1 MDEKESSTDGMAQ
14 RIYLDNNATTPL
26 ELDVKEAITSAL
38 SKAWGNPSSSHTQGI
53 EAKAI
58 IEESRQYV
66 AEMLGAKA
74 SDMIFNSGGTEG
86 NNMILQTGVKYFH
99 SNRHCINN
107 GSMEKDHL
115 PHFIT
120 SNLEHDAVK
129 LVLEHFAEE
138 GIASVTF
145 VPASSKTGHV
155 MVDDVI
161 AAIRPS
167 TCMIS
172 LMLAN
177 NETGIIQP
185 VKEIFERV
193 KQINTSRKSVPKILL
208 HTDAAQAIGKIPV
221 NVQDLGAD
229 YLTVVGH
236 KFYGPR
242 IGAIYVKD
250 LGSGKEVPLYPM
262 FYGGGQERNYRPGTE
277 NTAMIAGLG
286 QASKLVTEN
295 IDKYNKHMQ
304 KIRDYLEER
313 LKGEFG
319 DGVCFNGRI
328 GTSCRIP
335 NTCNVSFLSV
345 DCTGSEVLSNCKLV
359 QASIGAACH
368 SQNRPSPI
376 LLALDIE
383 ETVARRA
390 IRLSVGRETTQE
402 DIDKAVNDLK
412 QAVKKIQN
420 RNGGLSPQFVEY

>member
-1 MDEKESSTDGMAQ
+1 MAKS
-14 RIYLDNNATTPL
+14 IYLDNNATTPL
-26 ELDVKEAITSAL
+26 ESDVLNAITSAL

-58 IEESRQYV
+58 IEESRQHV
-66 AEMLGAKA
+66 AAMLGAKA
-74 SDMIFNSGGTEG
+74 SDIIFNSGGTEG
-86 NNMILQTGVKYFH
+86 NNMILHTAVKYFH
-99 SNRHCINN
+99 SGQDWSHN
-107 GSMEKDHL
+107 GFPDKEHL

-145 VPASSKTGHV
+145 VPASPKTGHV

-172 LMLAN
+172 IMLAN

-185 VKEIFERV
+185 VKEMFERV
-193 KQINTSRKSVPKILL
+193 KQINTSRKTIPKILL
-208 HTDAAQAIGKIPV
+208 HTDAAQAIGKILV
-221 NVQDLGAD
+221 SVQDLGAD
-229 YLTVVGH
+229 YLTIVGH

-250 LGSGKEVPLYPM
+250 LGSSKEVPLYPM

-295 IDKYNKHMQ
+295 IDKYNRHME
-304 KIRDYLEER
+304 KVRDYLEER
-313 LKGEFG
+313 LKAEFG
-319 DGVCFNGRI
+319 EEICFNGRI
-328 GTSCRIP
+328 GKSCRIP
-335 NTCNVSFLSV
+335 NTCNMSLLSV
-345 DCTGSEVLSNCKLV
+345 DCSGSEVLSHCTHV
-359 QASIGAACH
+359 QASVGAACH
-368 SQNRPSPI
+368 AQNRPSPI

-383 ETVARRA
+383 EDVARRA

-402 DIDKAVNDLK
+402 DIDCAVNDLK
-412 QAVKKIQN
+412 QAVEKIQSKN
-420 RNGGLSPQFVEY
+420 TCISAQRVE

>member
-1 MDEKESSTDGMAQ
+1 MAKS
-14 RIYLDNNATTPL
+14 IYLDNNATTTL
-26 ELDVKEAITSAL
+26 ESDVLNAITSAL

-58 IEESRQYV
+58 IEESRQHV
-66 AEMLGAKA
+66 AAMLGAKA
-74 SDMIFNSGGTEG
+74 SDIIFNSGGTEG
-86 NNMILQTGVKYFH
+86 NNMILHTAVKYFH
-99 SNRHCINN
+99 SGQDWSHN
-107 GSMEKDHL
+107 GFPDKEHL

-145 VPASSKTGHV
+145 VPASPKTGHV

-172 LMLAN
+172 IMLAN

-185 VKEIFERV
+185 VKEMFERV
-193 KQINTSRKSVPKILL
+193 KQINTSRKTIPKILL

-221 NVQDLGAD
+221 SVQDLGAD
-229 YLTVVGH
+229 YLTIVGH

-250 LGSGKEVPLYPM
+250 LGSSKEVPLYPM
-262 FYGGGQERNYRPGTE
+262 FYGGGQERSYRPGTE

-295 IDKYNKHMQ
+295 IDKYNRHME
-304 KIRDYLEER
+304 KVRDYLEDR
-313 LKGEFG
+313 LKAEFG
-319 DGVCFNGRI
+319 EEICFNGRI
-328 GTSCRIP
+328 GKSCRIP
-335 NTCNVSFLSV
+335 NTCNMSLLSV
-345 DCTGSEVLSNCKLV
+345 DCSGSEVLSHCTHV
-359 QASIGAACH
+359 QASVGAACH
-368 SQNRPSPI
+368 AQNRPSPI

-383 ETVARRA
+383 EDVARRA

-402 DIDKAVNDLK
+402 DIDCAVNDLK
-412 QAVKKIQN
+412 QAVEKIQGKN
-420 RNGGLSPQFVEY
+420 TCISAQRVE

>member
-1 MDEKESSTDGMAQ
+1 MAKS
-14 RIYLDNNATTPL
+14 IYLDNNATTPL
-26 ELDVKEAITSAL
+26 ESDVLNAITSAL

-58 IEESRQYV
+58 IEESRQHV
-66 AEMLGAKA
+66 AAMLGAKA
-74 SDMIFNSGGTEG
+74 SDIIFNSGGTEG
-86 NNMILQTGVKYFH
+86 NNMILHTAVKYFH
-99 SNRHCINN
+99 SGQDWSHN
-107 GSMEKDHL
+107 GFPDKEHL

-145 VPASSKTGHV
+145 VPASPKTGHV

-172 LMLAN
+172 IMLAN

-185 VKEIFERV
+185 VKEMFERV
-193 KQINTSRKSVPKILL
+193 KQINTSRKTIPKILL
-208 HTDAAQAIGKIPV
+208 HTDAAQAIGKILV
-221 NVQDLGAD
+221 SVQDLGAD
-229 YLTVVGH
+229 YLTIVGH

-250 LGSGKEVPLYPM
+250 LGSSKEVPLYPM
-262 FYGGGQERNYRPGTE
+262 FYGGGQERSYRPGTE

-295 IDKYNKHMQ
+295 IDKYNRHME
-304 KIRDYLEER
+304 KVRDYLEDR
-313 LKGEFG
+313 LKAEFG
-319 DGVCFNGRI
+319 EEICFNGRI
-328 GTSCRIP
+328 GKSCRIP
-335 NTCNVSFLSV
+335 NTCNMSLLSV
-345 DCTGSEVLSNCKLV
+345 DCSGSEVLSHCTHV
-359 QASIGAACH
+359 QASVGAACH
-368 SQNRPSPI
+368 AQNRPSPI

-383 ETVARRA
+383 EDVARRA

-402 DIDKAVNDLK
+402 DIDCAVNDLK
-412 QAVKKIQN
+412 QAVEKIQSKN
-420 RNGGLSPQFVEY
+420 TCTSAQRVE

>member
-1 MDEKESSTDGMAQ
+1 MAKS
-14 RIYLDNNATTPL
+14 IYLDNNATTPL
-26 ELDVKEAITSAL
+26 ESDVLNAITSAL

-58 IEESRQYV
+58 IEESRQHV
-66 AEMLGAKA
+66 AAMLGAKA
-74 SDMIFNSGGTEG
+74 SDILFNSGGTEG
-86 NNMILQTGVKYFH
+86 NNMILNTAVKYFH
-99 SNRHCINN
+99 SGQDWSHN
-107 GSMEKDHL
+107 GVLDKEHL

-145 VPASSKTGHV
+145 VPASPKTGHV

-172 LMLAN
+172 IMLAN

-193 KQINTSRKSVPKILL
+193 KQINTSRKTIPKILL

-221 NVQDLGAD
+221 SVQDLGAD
-229 YLTVVGH
+229 YLMVVGH

-250 LGSGKEVPLYPM
+250 LGSSKEVPLYPM

-295 IDKYNKHMQ
+295 IDKYNRHME
-304 KIRDYLEER
+304 KVRDYLEER
-313 LKGEFG
+313 LKAEFG
-319 DGVCFNGRI
+319 EEICFNGRI
-328 GTSCRIP
+328 GKSCRIP
-335 NTCNVSFLSV
+335 NTCNVSLLSV
-345 DCTGSEVLSNCKLV
+345 DCSGSEVLSHCTHV
-359 QASIGAACH
+359 QASVGAACH
-368 SQNRPSPI
+368 AQNRPSTI

-383 ETVARRA
+383 EEVARRA

-402 DIDKAVNDLK
+402 DIECAVNDLK
-412 QAVKKIQN
+412 QAVEKIQSKN
-420 RNGGLSPQFVEY
+420 ACISAQRVE

>member
-1 MDEKESSTDGMAQ
+1 MAKS
-14 RIYLDNNATTPL
+14 IYLDNNATTPL
-26 ELDVKEAITSAL
+26 ESDVLNAITSAL

-58 IEESRQYV
+58 IEESRQHV
-66 AEMLGAKA
+66 AAMLGAKA
-74 SDMIFNSGGTEG
+74 SGGTEG
-86 NNMILQTGVKYFH
+86 NNMILHTAVKYFH
-99 SNRHCINN
+99 SGQDWSHN
-107 GSMEKDHL
+107 GFPDKEHL

-145 VPASSKTGHV
+145 VPASPKTGHV

-172 LMLAN
+172 IMLAN

-185 VKEIFERV
+185 VKGMFERV
-193 KQINTSRKSVPKILL
+193 KQINTSRKTIPKILL

-221 NVQDLGAD
+221 SVQDLGAD
-229 YLTVVGH
+229 YLTIVGH

-250 LGSGKEVPLYPM
+250 LGSSKEVPLYPM

-295 IDKYNKHMQ
+295 IDKYNRHME
-304 KIRDYLEER
+304 KVRDYLEER
-313 LKGEFG
+313 LKAEFG
-319 DGVCFNGRI
+319 EEICFNGRI
-328 GTSCRIP
+328 GKSCRIP
-335 NTCNVSFLSV
+335 NTCNMSLLSV
-345 DCTGSEVLSNCKLV
+345 DCSGSEVLSHCTHV
-359 QASIGAACH
+359 QASVGAACH
-368 SQNRPSPI
+368 AQNRPSPI

-383 ETVARRA
+383 EDVARRA

-402 DIDKAVNDLK
+402 DIDCTVNDLK
-412 QAVKKIQN
+412 QAVEKIQSKN
-420 RNGGLSPQFVEY
+420 TCISAQRVE

>member
-1 MDEKESSTDGMAQ
+1 MAKS
-14 RIYLDNNATTPL
+14 IYLDNNATTPL
-26 ELDVKEAITSAL
+26 ESDVLNAITSAL

-58 IEESRQYV
+58 IEESRQHV
-66 AEMLGAKA
+66 AAMLGAKA
-74 SDMIFNSGGTEG
+74 SDIIFNSGGTEG
-86 NNMILQTGVKYFH
+86 NNMILHTAVKYFH
-99 SNRHCINN
+99 SGQDWSHN
-107 GSMEKDHL
+107 GFPDKEHL

-145 VPASSKTGHV
+145 VPASPKTGHV

-172 LMLAN
+172 IMLAN

-185 VKEIFERV
+185 VKEMFERV
-193 KQINTSRKSVPKILL
+193 KQINTSRKTIPKILL

-221 NVQDLGAD
+221 SVQDLGAD
-229 YLTVVGH
+229 YLTIVGH

-250 LGSGKEVPLYPM
+250 LGSSKEVPLYPM

-295 IDKYNKHMQ
+295 IDKYNRHME
-304 KIRDYLEER
+304 KVRDYLEDR
-313 LKGEFG
+313 LKAEFG
-319 DGVCFNGRI
+319 EEICFNGRI
-328 GTSCRIP
+328 GKSCRIP
-335 NTCNVSFLSV
+335 NTCNMSLLSV
-345 DCTGSEVLSNCKLV
+345 DCSGSEVLSHCTHV
-359 QASIGAACH
+359 QASVGAACH
-368 SQNRPSPI
+368 AQNRPSPI

-383 ETVARRA
+383 EDVARRA

-402 DIDKAVNDLK
+402 DIDCTVNDLK
-412 QAVKKIQN
+412 QAVEKIQSKN
-420 RNGGLSPQFVEY
+420 TCTSAQRVE

>member
-1 MDEKESSTDGMAQ
+1 MAKS
-14 RIYLDNNATTPL
+14 IYLDNNATTPL
-26 ELDVKEAITSAL
+26 ESDVLNAITSAL

-58 IEESRQYV
+58 IEESRQHV
-66 AEMLGAKA
+66 AAMLGAKA
-74 SDMIFNSGGTEG
+74 SDIIFNSGGTEG
-86 NNMILQTGVKYFH
+86 NNMILHTAVKYFH
-99 SNRHCINN
+99 SGQDWSHN
-107 GSMEKDHL
+107 GFPDKEHL

-145 VPASSKTGHV
+145 VPASPKTGHV

-172 LMLAN
+172 IMLAN

-185 VKEIFERV
+185 VKEMFERV
-193 KQINTSRKSVPKILL
+193 KQINTSRKTIPKILL
-208 HTDAAQAIGKIPV
+208 HTDVAQAIGKIPV
-221 NVQDLGAD
+221 SVQDLGAD
-229 YLTVVGH
+229 YLTIVGH

-250 LGSGKEVPLYPM
+250 LGSSKEVPLYPM

-295 IDKYNKHMQ
+295 IDKYNRHME
-304 KIRDYLEER
+304 KVRDYLEER
-313 LKGEFG
+313 LKAEFG
-319 DGVCFNGRI
+319 EEICFNGRI
-328 GTSCRIP
+328 GKSCRIP
-335 NTCNVSFLSV
+335 NTCNMSLLSV
-345 DCTGSEVLSNCKLV
+345 DCSGSEVLSHCTHV
-359 QASIGAACH
+359 QASVGAACH
-368 SQNRPSPI
+368 AQNRPSPI

-383 ETVARRA
+383 EDVARRA

-402 DIDKAVNDLK
+402 DIDCAVNDLK
-412 QAVKKIQN
+412 QAVEKIQSKN
-420 RNGGLSPQFVEY
+420 TCTIAQRVE

>member
-1 MDEKESSTDGMAQ
+1 MNKTKNYM
-14 RIYLDNNATTPL
+14 Y
-26 ELDVKEAITSAL
+26 
-38 SKAWGNPSSSHTQGI
+38 
-53 EAKAI
+53 
-58 IEESRQYV
+58 
-66 AEMLGAKA
+66 M
-74 SDMIFNSGGTEG
+74 G
-86 NNMILQTGVKYFH
+86 NNMILHTAVKYFH
-99 SNRHCINN
+99 SGQDWSHN
-107 GSMEKDHL
+107 GFPDKEHL

-145 VPASSKTGHV
+145 VPASPKTGHV

-172 LMLAN
+172 IMLAN

-185 VKEIFERV
+185 VKEMFERV
-193 KQINTSRKSVPKILL
+193 KQINTSRKTIPKILL
-208 HTDAAQAIGKIPV
+208 HTDAAQAIGKILV
-221 NVQDLGAD
+221 SVQDLGAD
-229 YLTVVGH
+229 YLTIVGH

-250 LGSGKEVPLYPM
+250 LGSSKEVPLYPM

-295 IDKYNKHMQ
+295 IDKYNRHME
-304 KIRDYLEER
+304 KVRDYLEER
-313 LKGEFG
+313 LKAEFG
-319 DGVCFNGRI
+319 EEICFNGRI
-328 GTSCRIP
+328 GKSCRIP
-335 NTCNVSFLSV
+335 NTCNMSLLSV
-345 DCTGSEVLSNCKLV
+345 DCSGSEVLSHCTHV
-359 QASIGAACH
+359 QASVGAACH
-368 SQNRPSPI
+368 AQNRPSPI

-383 ETVARRA
+383 EDVARRA

-402 DIDKAVNDLK
+402 DIDCAVNDLK
-412 QAVKKIQN
+412 QAVEKIQSKN
-420 RNGGLSPQFVEY
+420 TCISAQRVE

>member
-1 MDEKESSTDGMAQ
+1 MAKS
-14 RIYLDNNATTPL
+14 IYLDNNATTPL
-26 ELDVKEAITSAL
+26 ESDVLNAITSAL

-58 IEESRQYV
+58 IEESRQHV
-66 AEMLGAKA
+66 AAMLGAKA
-74 SDMIFNSGGTEG
+74 SDIIFNSGGTEG
-86 NNMILQTGVKYFH
+86 NNMILHTAVKYFH
-99 SNRHCINN
+99 SGQDWSHN
-107 GSMEKDHL
+107 GFPDKEHL

-145 VPASSKTGHV
+145 VPASPKTGHV

-172 LMLAN
+172 IMLAN

-185 VKEIFERV
+185 VKEMFERV
-193 KQINTSRKSVPKILL
+193 KQINTSRKTIPKILL

-221 NVQDLGAD
+221 SVQDLGAD
-229 YLTVVGH
+229 YLTIVGH

-250 LGSGKEVPLYPM
+250 LGSSKEVPLYPM

-277 NTAMIAGLG
+277 NTAMITGLG

-295 IDKYNKHMQ
+295 IDKYNRHME
-304 KIRDYLEER
+304 KVRDYLEER
-313 LKGEFG
+313 LKAEFG
-319 DGVCFNGRI
+319 EEICFNGRI
-328 GTSCRIP
+328 GKSCRIP
-335 NTCNVSFLSV
+335 NTCNMSLLSV
-345 DCTGSEVLSNCKLV
+345 DCSGSEVLSHCTHV
-359 QASIGAACH
+359 QASVGAACH
-368 SQNRPSPI
+368 AQNRPSPI

-383 ETVARRA
+383 EDVARRA

-402 DIDKAVNDLK
+402 DIDCAVNDLK
-412 QAVKKIQN
+412 QAVEKIQSKN
-420 RNGGLSPQFVEY
+420 TCISAQRVE

>member
-1 MDEKESSTDGMAQ
+1 MAKS
-14 RIYLDNNATTPL
+14 IYLDNNATTPL
-26 ELDVKEAITSAL
+26 ESDVLNAITSAL

-58 IEESRQYV
+58 IEESRQHV
-66 AEMLGAKA
+66 AAMLGAKA
-74 SDMIFNSGGTEG
+74 SDIIFNSGGTEG
-86 NNMILQTGVKYFH
+86 NNMILHTAVKYFH
-99 SNRHCINN
+99 SGQDWSHN
-107 GSMEKDHL
+107 GFPDKEHL

-145 VPASSKTGHV
+145 VPASPKTGHV

-172 LMLAN
+172 IMLAN

-185 VKEIFERV
+185 VKEMFERV
-193 KQINTSRKSVPKILL
+193 KQINTSRKTIPKILL
-208 HTDAAQAIGKIPV
+208 HTDAAQAIGKILV
-221 NVQDLGAD
+221 SVQDLGAD
-229 YLTVVGH
+229 YLTIVGH

-250 LGSGKEVPLYPM
+250 LGSSKEVPLYPM

-295 IDKYNKHMQ
+295 IDKYNRHME
-304 KIRDYLEER
+304 KVRDYLEER
-313 LKGEFG
+313 LKAEFG
-319 DGVCFNGRI
+319 EEICFNGRI
-328 GTSCRIP
+328 GKSCRIP
-335 NTCNVSFLSV
+335 NTCNMSLLSV
-345 DCTGSEVLSNCKLV
+345 DCSGSEVLSHCTHV
-359 QASIGAACH
+359 QASVGAACH
-368 SQNRPSPI
+368 AQIRPSPI

-383 ETVARRA
+383 EDVARRA

-402 DIDKAVNDLK
+402 DIDCAVNDLK
-412 QAVKKIQN
+412 QAVEKIQSKN
-420 RNGGLSPQFVEY
+420 TCTSAQRVE

>member
-1 MDEKESSTDGMAQ
+1 MAKS
-14 RIYLDNNATTPL
+14 IYLDNNATTPL
-26 ELDVKEAITSAL
+26 ESDVLNAITSAL

-58 IEESRQYV
+58 IEESRQHV
-66 AEMLGAKA
+66 AAMLGAKA
-74 SDMIFNSGGTEG
+74 SGGTEG
-86 NNMILQTGVKYFH
+86 NNMILHTAVKYFH
-99 SNRHCINN
+99 SGQDWSHN
-107 GSMEKDHL
+107 GFPDKEHL

-145 VPASSKTGHV
+145 VPASPKTGHV

-172 LMLAN
+172 IMLAN

-185 VKEIFERV
+185 VKEMFERV
-193 KQINTSRKSVPKILL
+193 KQINTSRKTIPKILL
-208 HTDAAQAIGKIPV
+208 HTDAAQAIGKILV
-221 NVQDLGAD
+221 SVQDLGAD
-229 YLTVVGH
+229 YLTIVGH

-250 LGSGKEVPLYPM
+250 LGSSKEVPLYPM

-295 IDKYNKHMQ
+295 IDKYNRHME
-304 KIRDYLEER
+304 KVRDYLEER
-313 LKGEFG
+313 LKAEFG
-319 DGVCFNGRI
+319 EEICFNGRI
-328 GTSCRIP
+328 GKSCRIP
-335 NTCNVSFLSV
+335 NTCNMSLLSV
-345 DCTGSEVLSNCKLV
+345 DCSGSEVLSHCTHV
-359 QASIGAACH
+359 QASVGAACH
-368 SQNRPSPI
+368 AQNRPSPI

-383 ETVARRA
+383 EDVARRA

-402 DIDKAVNDLK
+402 DIDCAVNDLK
-412 QAVKKIQN
+412 QAVEKIQSKN
-420 RNGGLSPQFVEY
+420 TCISAQRVE

>member
-1 MDEKESSTDGMAQ
+1 MAKS
-14 RIYLDNNATTPL
+14 IYLDNNATTTL
-26 ELDVKEAITSAL
+26 ESDVLNAITSAL
-38 SKAWGNPSSSHTQGI
+38 SKSWGNPSSSHTQGI

-58 IEESRQYV
+58 IEESRQHV
-66 AEMLGAKA
+66 AAMLGAKA
-74 SDMIFNSGGTEG
+74 SGGTEG
-86 NNMILQTGVKYFH
+86 NNMILHTAVKYFH
-99 SNRHCINN
+99 SGQDWSHN
-107 GSMEKDHL
+107 GFPDKEHL

-145 VPASSKTGHV
+145 VPASPKTGHV

-172 LMLAN
+172 IMLAN

-185 VKEIFERV
+185 VKEMFERV
-193 KQINTSRKSVPKILL
+193 KQINTSRKTIPKILL

-221 NVQDLGAD
+221 SVQDLGAD
-229 YLTVVGH
+229 YLTIVGH

-250 LGSGKEVPLYPM
+250 LGSSKEVPLYPM
-262 FYGGGQERNYRPGTE
+262 FYGGGQERSYRPGTE

-295 IDKYNKHMQ
+295 IDKYNRHME
-304 KIRDYLEER
+304 KVRDYLEDR
-313 LKGEFG
+313 LKAEFG
-319 DGVCFNGRI
+319 EEICFNGRI
-328 GTSCRIP
+328 GKSCRIP
-335 NTCNVSFLSV
+335 NTCNMSLLSV
-345 DCTGSEVLSNCKLV
+345 DCSGSEVLSHCTHV
-359 QASIGAACH
+359 QASVGAACH
-368 SQNRPSPI
+368 AQNRPSPI

-383 ETVARRA
+383 EDVARRA

-402 DIDKAVNDLK
+402 DIDCAVNDLK
-412 QAVKKIQN
+412 QAVEKIQSKN
-420 RNGGLSPQFVEY
+420 TCTSAQRVE